1 MITKIIG
8 YAAGIISLVYFGIYT
23 AFAGLTNKF
32 TYFWLLFGVF
42 CILMAAG
49 RKHIR
54 RLWKI
59 IPLALRVLVSSV
71 IGICLAALIIAEGLI
86 IGYGASGPEPGADY
100 VIVLGAQVR
109 GRTPSYNL
117 ARRLDKAYEYLKENP
132 ETKVILS
139 GGQGEGEL
147 VTEAQAMAK
156 YLKNKGLLEKR
167 MILEEESENTYENI
181 KFSREKI
188 EKQEAD
194 IVLVTNNFH
203 VFRSLR
209 IARRQG
215 VENVEGLGAPVMWYT
230 VPNLYLREAFAV
242 IKYMICGQ
250 I

>member
-86 IGYGASGPEPGADY
+86 IGYGTSGPEPGADY

-156 YLKNKGLLEKR
+156 YLKNKGLSEKR